1 MTRRHIKPVL
11 IGRET
16 IPYDSAWY
24 GEVGGGGGVGEGGA
38 GAPLTF
44 AVWVSIWC
52 R

>member
-24 GEVGGGGGVGEGGA
+24 GEVGGGGRVGRSAFDVRSLGKY
-38 GAPLTF
+38 L
-44 AVWVSIWC
+44 V
-52 R
+52 